1 VPERGSGRLA
11 ERARVRHHHRLVE
24 QSEMPAMRRLAVL
37 IGAAW
42 AAGGAAVAQD
52 MPGDPAGGATL
63 AREVC
68 AECHLVAEDQPVDP
82 GVGPSLLEV
91 AEHPAT
97 TEMSLRAFLQT
108 PHPTMPNLMLS
119 PEETD
124 DIIAYL
130 IALKGE

>member
-1 VPERGSGRLA
+1 
-11 ERARVRHHHRLVE
+11 
-24 QSEMPAMRRLAVL
+24 MRRLGWVICAV
-37 IGAAW
+37 GV
-42 AAGGAAVAQD
+42 AGGAAAAQD
-52 MPGDPAGGATL
+52 LPGDPAAGASL

-68 AECHLVAEDQPVDP
+68 AKCHLVSEDQMVDP
-82 GVGPSLLEV
+82 AIGPSLLEF

-108 PHPTMPNLMLS
+108 PHPTMPNLMLT

-130 IALKGE
+130 LALKGA

>member
-1 VPERGSGRLA
+1 
-11 ERARVRHHHRLVE
+11 
-24 QSEMPAMRRLAVL
+24 MRRLALL
-37 IGAAW
+37 IGTVW
-42 AAGGAAVAQD
+42 AAAGAAAAQD
-52 MPGDPAGGATL
+52 VPGDPAGGASL

-68 AECHLVAEDQPVDP
+68 AECHLVAEDQMVDP
-82 GVGPSLLEV
+82 GIGPSLLEV

-119 PEETD
+119 PKETD

-130 IALKGE
+130 ITLKGE

>member
-1 VPERGSGRLA
+1 
-11 ERARVRHHHRLVE
+11 
-24 QSEMPAMRRLAVL
+24 MRRLRWL

-42 AAGGAAVAQD
+42 LAGGHAAAQD
-52 MPGDPAGGATL
+52 LPGDPAGGADL

-68 AECHLVAEDQPVDP
+68 AQCHLVSEDQMVDP

-91 AEHPAT
+91 VEHPAT

-108 PHPTMPNLMLS
+108 PHPTMPNFILT

-130 IALKGE
+130 LVLKGE

>member
-1 VPERGSGRLA
+1 
-11 ERARVRHHHRLVE
+11 
-24 QSEMPAMRRLAVL
+24 M
-37 IGAAW
+37 
-42 AAGGAAVAQD
+42 
-52 MPGDPAGGATL
+52 
-63 AREVC
+63 
-68 AECHLVAEDQPVDP
+68 VDP

-108 PHPTMPNLMLS
+108 PHPTMPNLVLS

-130 IALKGE
+130 LALKGE

>member
-1 VPERGSGRLA
+1 
-11 ERARVRHHHRLVE
+11 
-24 QSEMPAMRRLAVL
+24 MRRLGLL
-37 IGAAW
+37 IGAMW
-42 AAGGAAVAQD
+42 VAGGPAAAQD
-52 MPGDPAGGATL
+52 LPGDPAGGADL

-68 AECHLVAEDQPVDP
+68 AECHLVSEDQMVDP

-108 PHPTMPNLMLS
+108 PHPTMPNLILS

-130 IALKGE
+130 LALKGE